1 MCVYICTYTYIQ
13 VKEGGKPCAEAKAE
27 LTKKLEAAKKE
38 L

>member
-1 MCVYICTYTYIQ
+1 MYIHTYIYIQ
-13 VKEGGKPCAEAKAE
+13 VKEGGKPCTEAKAE